1 MRMNLFGAWPFDYV
15 FPGVERMQTIS
26 NNIVCPPAKS
36 PLVFGIK

>member
-15 FPGVERMQTIS
+15 FWGVEMMQTKS
-26 NNIVCPPAKS
+26 NNIVCPYAKS

>member
-15 FPGVERMQTIS
+15 FSGVERMQTKS
-26 NNIVCPPAKS
+26 NNIVCSSAKS